1 MTDSDCSGC
10 TAQISAIACGT
21 VPSPAG
27 WWKFDDGGG
36 TAAADSSGKGYPGT
50 LVNGPAWVAGRA
62 GGALSFSGNAMV
74 TLPSALPLAPLW
86 TIGAW
91 FLYPLPNTGG
101 WHTLTRGTTDH
112 QILVNPDQVSLG
124 SFDNA
129 GGTGFRDSGFRMN
142 TLTPGWHHVA
152 AVGSG
157 GRTAFYMD
165 GRAVG
170 AIPWQSTNNVYAIGN
185 FQLGGQPFGTLSDVR
200 VYATA
205 LTAAQV
211 GAIADGTAP

>member
-1 MTDSDCSGC
+1 
-10 TAQISAIACGT
+10 
-21 VPSPAG
+21 
-27 WWKFDDGGG
+27 
-36 TAAADSSGKGYPGT
+36 
-50 LVNGPAWVAGRA
+50 
-62 GGALSFSGNAMV
+62 
-74 TLPSALPLAPLW
+74 
-86 TIGAW
+86 
-91 FLYPLPNTGG
+91 
-101 WHTLTRGTTDH
+101 
-112 QILVNPDQVSLG
+112 
-124 SFDNA
+124 
-129 GGTGFRDSGFRMN
+129 MN

-157 GRTAFYMD
+157 GLTAFCMD

-170 AIPWQSTNNVYAIGN
+170 AIPWQSTSNVYAIGN